1 MRTSIEVKNKLKLI
15 SQMGEESK
23 FQILKYDSLQ
33 GTSNL
38 KSALAIKSI
47 EANGQRLKQV
57 RILLS
62 DSGVKLQDD
71 VLSYMK
77 GYIERSDIVHEY
89 KGIKKILFEGK
100 YLIDSNIKTLF
111 RGNGEILLKPSFND
125 FTLIELVD
133 EEIIINDDIFYACD
147 EEINILLVSNN
158 DNYKE
163 IKLSGSGIVAL
174 KLPVPESEIIRCKL
188 FNDKLVVNDDLVIL
202 KSNNIK
208 VSVEKYERLIDDDTI
223 EESNVAFNGIGEVWL
238 LPTRSIYDKY
248 GKIDIDSDEEYEGY
262 EETYEKI

>member
-1 MRTSIEVKNKLKLI
+1 MRTSIEVKNKLTLI

-23 FQILKYDSLQ
+23 FQILKYNSLKGQTNLQ
-33 GTSNL
+33 GL
-38 KSALAIKSI
+38 LAIKSI
-47 EANGQRLKQV
+47 ESSGQRLKQI
-57 RILLS
+57 RILLNDCS
-62 DSGVKLQDD
+62 VRLQDD

-77 GYIERSDIVHEY
+77 GDIERNDIVHEY

-100 YLIDSNIKTLF
+100 HLKDSNMKTVF
-111 RGNGEILLKPSFND
+111 KGSGEILLKPSFND

-133 EEIIINDDIFYACD
+133 EEIIINDEIFYACD
-147 EEINILLVSNN
+147 EEINISLVS
-158 DNYKE
+158 DSDDFKE
-163 IKLSGSGIVAL
+163 IKLKGSGVVAL

-208 VSVEKYERLIDDDTI
+208 MSVEKYERLIEDDII
-223 EESNVAFNGIGEVWL
+223 EESNIVFNGVGEVWL

-248 GKIDIDSDEEYEGY
+248 GKINIDSDEEYE
-262 EETYEKI
+262 ETDEKI